1 MPLMFRLI
9 SYCMVGSAYLIF
21 MSMYA
26 PHGIDWFSWYFYR
39 IFNLAEYLRLNG
51 YLSSYGFSIWTTC
64 QDCNLS
70 GEPIYLSD
78 NVIKFAPYI
87 LVNHLWGKESLQ
99 IYGPIINCFAILVSA
114 ISAAELIVKC
124 VKNYSK
130 IAFYFIGVAGFTLF
144 LTAPWTYRMFLQP
157 WAEVYFLMFTLLALL
172 SFSSHHNRLA
182 CLLLFAA
189 GLAQYQWAIAV
200 AMFYALLTI
209 VPYLTKDRI
218 GSSDYIPPFGNERL
232 GKFAIISSLLLPAVG
247 NLVLR
252 FILQQNFDVTSG
264 SSLLTR
270 VGISGNDIHNG
281 GLLGALQ
288 FLGGNRIT
296 LCVQDYISGNTAFT
310 LLKGISMYN
319 CLLSITGMALLSILS
334 IFGLCIL
341 LKKSPLSKW
350 IILPLAYGFLIFIT
364 VLQQSSSVHL
374 LGYSYVFSF
383 LFAAGIASV
392 VVFIAQF
399 IRSSTLSI
407 ALAIPC
413 LTGII
418 ILSIRVSM
426 LTEVVIGRT

>member
-1 MPLMFRLI
+1 
-9 SYCMVGSAYLIF
+9 
-21 MSMYA
+21 
-26 PHGIDWFSWYFYR
+26 
-39 IFNLAEYLRLNG
+39 
-51 YLSSYGFSIWTTC
+51 
-64 QDCNLS
+64 
-70 GEPIYLSD
+70 
-78 NVIKFAPYI
+78 
-87 LVNHLWGKESLQ
+87 
-99 IYGPIINCFAILVSA
+99 
-114 ISAAELIVKC
+114 
-124 VKNYSK
+124 
-130 IAFYFIGVAGFTLF
+130 
-144 LTAPWTYRMFLQP
+144 MFLQP

-218 GSSDYIPPFGNERL
+218 GSTDYIPPFGNERL

-252 FILQQNFDVTSG
+252 FILQQKFDVTSG

>member
-1 MPLMFRLI
+1 
-9 SYCMVGSAYLIF
+9 MVGSAYLIF

-26 PHGIDWFSWYFYR
+26 PHGIDWFTWNFYR

-70 GEPIYLSD
+70 AESIYASQ
-78 NVIKFAPYI
+78 NVFGYAPYI
-87 LVNHLWGKESLQ
+87 FVNHLWGKEGLQ
-99 IYGPIINCFAILVSA
+99 LYGPIINWLAILVSA
-114 ISAAELIVKC
+114 VSAAELIVKG

-130 IAFYFIGVAGFTLF
+130 IPVYFVGVAGFALF
-144 LTAPWTYRMFLQP
+144 LTTPWTYRMILQP
-157 WAEVYFLMFTLLALL
+157 WPEVYFLMFTLLALL

-182 CLLLFAA
+182 CLLLFVA
-189 GLAQYQWAIAV
+189 GLVQYQWAIAV
-200 AMFYALLTI
+200 ATFYALLTI

-218 GSSDYIPPFGNERL
+218 GSNDYIPPFGNERL
-232 GKFAIISSLLLPAVG
+232 GKLAIIASLLLPAVG
-247 NLVLR
+247 FMVLR
-252 FILQQNFDVTSG
+252 FILQQNFENTFG

-270 VGISGNDIHNG
+270 VGISGYDIHNG

-296 LCVQDYISGNTAFT
+296 LCIQNYISGNTAFT

-319 CLLSITGMALLSILS
+319 CLLSIAGMALLSILS
-334 IFGLCIL
+334 IFGLCTL
-341 LKKSPLSKW
+341 FKKSQSSKW
-350 IILPLAYGFLIFIT
+350 IILPLAYALLIFIT
-364 VLQQSSSVHL
+364 LLQQSSSAHL

-383 LFAAGIASV
+383 LFAAGIASL
-392 VVFIAQF
+392 VVFIAQY

-413 LTGII
+413 LIGII

-426 LTEVVIGRT
+426 LTEVVVDRI